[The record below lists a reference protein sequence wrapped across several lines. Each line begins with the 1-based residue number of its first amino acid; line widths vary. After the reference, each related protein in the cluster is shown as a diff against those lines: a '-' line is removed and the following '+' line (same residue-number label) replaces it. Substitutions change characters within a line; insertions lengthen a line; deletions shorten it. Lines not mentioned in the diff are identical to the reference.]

1 MTNKIASGIPMT
13 LEQMQSYLQELY
25 GLPVVLRKEGAT
37 MIRCAYC
44 NKDHVS
50 DPWSG
55 HQVAACDDEDRDIEI
70 VIADRS
76 FIPNYGYTT
85 LDYRE
90 NGDVNELLTHDEP
103 IYDP

>member
-1 MTNKIASGIPMT
+1 
-13 LEQMQSYLQELY
+13 LEQMQSCLQELC
-25 GLPVVLRKEGAT
+25 GLPVVLRKEGT
-37 MIRCAYC
+37 TVIRCAHC

-55 HQVAACDDEDRDIEI
+55 HQVAACDGRDRDIEI

-76 FIPNYGYTT
+76 FVPNCGCTT
-85 LDYRE
+85 LDCRE

-103 IYDP
+103 VCDP